1 MTIRDFAGV
10 ALGVALTVVFLPVL
24 LLLALFY
31 VEDPADTY
39 KHW

>member
-10 ALGVALTVVFLPVL
+10 ALGVALMVAFLPVL
-24 LLLALFY
+24 LPLALFH